1 MAAQYGDA
9 FERKKKQ
16 NPIDR
21 EMTTALLLLRAVQLG
36 ISVRDLELLTVGMV
50 NDMYIEAEN
59 DKCTYNTIASQDDMD
74 RF

>member
-9 FERKKKQ
+9 FGRKKKQ

-59 DKCTYNTIASQDDMD
+59 DKCSYNTIASQDDMD

>member
-1 MAAQYGDA
+1 
-9 FERKKKQ
+9 
-16 NPIDR
+16 
-21 EMTTALLLLRAVQLG
+21 MTTALLLLRSVQLG

-59 DKCTYNTIASQDDMD
+59 DKCAYNTIASQDDMD